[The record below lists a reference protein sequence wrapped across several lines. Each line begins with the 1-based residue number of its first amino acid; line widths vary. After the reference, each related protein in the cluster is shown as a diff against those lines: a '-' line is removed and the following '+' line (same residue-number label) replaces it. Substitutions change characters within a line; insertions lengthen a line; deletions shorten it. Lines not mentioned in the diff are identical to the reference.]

1 MLYKNKED
9 WTYKLQTG
17 SARSIQTD
25 KMLWTFSADC
35 GKFGTDEVLAAYEL
49 SVKDL
54 LQIIQKHFEG
64 VENEAEKT
72 TNRIA

>member
-1 MLYKNKED
+1 
-9 WTYKLQTG
+9 
-17 SARSIQTD
+17 
-25 KMLWTFSADC
+25 MLWTFSADC